1 MKKFDEVKRNVS
13 KFCQDHILGITEA
26 AAAGI
31 WIAYLAFAIREI
43 RNLNNNITDCADSL
57 TYVLDPAKIA
67 IKVPDADHIDEAIK
81 WIKENVVLNP
91 LDYEEFQRIVD
102 TFTELK
108 NNKN

>member
-1 MKKFDEVKRNVS
+1 MKKFDEVKRKVS
-13 KFCQDHILGITEA
+13 EFCQDHILGITA
-26 AAAGI
+26 TAAAGI
-31 WIAYLAFAIREI
+31 WIAYFAFAIREI
-43 RNLNNNITDCADSL
+43 RNLDNNITDCADSL

-67 IKVPDADHIDEAIK
+67 ITVPDADHIDEAIK
-81 WIKENVVLNP
+81 WIKENDVLNP

>member
-13 KFCQDHILGITEA
+13 EFCQNHILGITA
-26 AAAGI
+26 TVTTGI
-31 WIAYLAFAIREI
+31 WIGYFVFAIREI
-43 RNLNNNITDCADSL
+43 RKLDNNITDSL

-67 IKVPDADHIDEAIK
+67 ITVPDADHIDEAIK
-81 WIKENVVLNP
+81 FIKENEVLNP

-108 NNKN
+108 NNN

>member
-1 MKKFDEVKRNVS
+1 MESPQQQRLVFGS
-13 KFCQDHILGITEA
+13 HILHSRFVKSG
-26 AAAGI
+26 
-31 WIAYLAFAIREI
+31 
-43 RNLNNNITDCADSL
+43 NLDNNITDCADSL

-67 IKVPDADHIDEAIK
+67 ITVPDADHIDEAIK
-81 WIKENVVLNP
+81 WIKENDVLNP